1 VHKEGGATQSTQSR
15 RRHRLRAVARG
26 TRSGRM
32 ALAAAL
38 PLASLSLAVALSVAG
53 CGSQP
58 TTQHHAL
65 HVVTARQVAFQ
76 PSVVNAAPGDTI
88 EWRNRDL
95 VPHTVSARKSEWDSG
110 NLPPDSNWRFV
121 PTATGTF
128 AYVCR
133 YHTTMAGTLAV
144 VRAP

>member
-1 VHKEGGATQSTQSR
+1 VHKEGGATRSTQSR
-15 RRHRLRAVARG
+15 RRSRLRAVARG
-26 TRSGRM
+26 ARGGRV

-38 PLASLSLAVALSVAG
+38 ASSSLALSVAG
-53 CGSQP
+53 CGSRSA
-58 TTQHHAL
+58 TQHHTL

-76 PSVVNAAPGDTI
+76 PSMMNAAPGDTI

-110 NLPPDSNWRFV
+110 NLPSDSNWRFV

-128 AYVCR
+128 AYFCR
-133 YHTTMAGTLAV
+133 YHTTMAGTLTV
-144 VRAP
+144 VRTR